1 MRVGKLRAFG
11 AASAA
16 ASAAALAAATTVLAA
31 LAGGCS
37 STASSFSLAS
47 GQTPAPAIPTMTP
60 TPVPALGTLK
70 FGTFP
75 GTWSG
80 TKALELC
87 EDWAELRAAYVA
99 HLMSDTKYQLER
111 WFSSA
116 VWQPAFSAN
125 GSLSSSPAY
134 GEINLAFG
142 QATTSATA
150 SIAAARQLDRAC
162 EAADLAAADL
172 GAGGSWAGYVSPVTL
187 SH

>member
-1 MRVGKLRAFG
+1 MSGSMGVGKLRAFG
-11 AASAA
+11 VAA
-16 ASAAALAAATTVLAA
+16 ASTAALTVSTTAVAA

-37 STASSFSLAS
+37 SAASSSSLAP
-47 GQTPAPAIPTMTP
+47 GQTPAPITPTMTP
-60 TPVPALGTLK
+60 TPVPVLGKLK

-87 EDWAELRAAYVA
+87 EDWAGLRATYVA
-99 HLMSDTKYQLER
+99 HLESDTKYQLEQ

-125 GSLSSSPAY
+125 GPLSNNPAY
-134 GEINLAFG
+134 GEISIAFG

-150 SIAAARQLDRAC
+150 SIAAARQFDQAC
-162 EAADLAAADL
+162 EAADLGEPSATRHQAA
-172 GAGGSWAGYVSPVTL
+172 
-187 SH
+187 